1 MEKNIPQSENGNNSV
16 GRIWW
21 ISLVVPPLML
31 FVLPTIISQFL
42 FQSGGSLPDFVGSF
56 SEGSDIAIR
65 HMGERLIYIAMVY
78 FHVAVCITAVV
89 IFWSQLRDASQ
100 RTRQH
105 IFAIIVCELL
115 FFLLLRI
122 FWPRPGIVLYELSY
136 LNIKGLLNQSKAAAD
151 ITIGATSKLSVL
163 VNVPQ
168 GFGAVATIVAFGV
181 ATALSVNL
189 FQEPDAKWQQTFAN
203 HVARLHRCFI
213 GLSAVLVT
221 STLNVMLFFQLPV
234 ELSADP
240 KTKNALLDYARGL
253 TFFWGRVYT
262 LTLVAVFVPAVL
274 ILRSTLHRYEHGLAT
289 PAEFRE
295 WLTRQVFVSPRRT
308 VESLIAMMA
317 PIIAGVLGTFLKSIA
332 AQ

>member
-1 MEKNIPQSENGNNSV
+1 MGTGQMEKNIPQSENGNNSV

-42 FQSGGSLPDFVGSF
+42 FQSGGSLPDFMGSF

-136 LNIKGLLNQSKAAAD
+136 LNI
-151 ITIGATSKLSVL
+151 
-163 VNVPQ
+163 
-168 GFGAVATIVAFGV
+168 
-181 ATALSVNL
+181 
-189 FQEPDAKWQQTFAN
+189 
-203 HVARLHRCFI
+203 
-213 GLSAVLVT
+213 
-221 STLNVMLFFQLPV
+221 
-234 ELSADP
+234 
-240 KTKNALLDYARGL
+240 
-253 TFFWGRVYT
+253 
-262 LTLVAVFVPAVL
+262 
-274 ILRSTLHRYEHGLAT
+274 
-289 PAEFRE
+289 
-295 WLTRQVFVSPRRT
+295 
-308 VESLIAMMA
+308 
-317 PIIAGVLGTFLKSIA
+317 
-332 AQ
+332 